1 MQRILEMLIACCF
14 VAFTA
19 SGCIDKEEQGLNPV
33 GGGYVVD
40 IDEKGR
46 ILVVSSENESVSA
59 GANDPYYE
67 AVWYALPEDQEPIE
81 VGKEVHV
88 WMEQGAVV
96 LESYPGQASAAKVD
110 VHEDPRPQGADYARS
125 EAVRQALE
133 SLGEERTAPVVLDAE
148 YSVAEDIWT
157 VNLLDDRRDRVEAK
171 IEDQS

>member
-1 MQRILEMLIACCF
+1 MQRILTMLIACCF

-19 SGCIDKEEQGLNPV
+19 SGCIDKEEQGLNLV

-46 ILVVSSENESVSA
+46 ILVVSSENESISA

-67 AVWYALPEDQEPIE
+67 AIWYALPEAQEPIE

-125 EAVRQALE
+125 EAVRQALAT
-133 SLGEERTAPVVLDAE
+133 LGEERSAPVVWGAE
-148 YSVAEDIWT
+148 YSAEEDVWN
-157 VNLLDDRRDRVEAK
+157 VDLLNDRREPVQVK
-171 IEDQS
+171 VEDQG